1 MSTYRNM
8 WRTLLIIMAMLGVP
22 GFPVGVSHAGS
33 SGKPVKEYQG
43 ASLLVRLHFKPLPEK
58 MPGSRNDTP
67 EMVALGRKLYFEKGI
82 SLTKSQSCNDCHR
95 LDNRQAGVDNLPT
108 SKGARGDS
116 GKRNSPT
123 VLNAGF
129 HAAQFWDGRAAD
141 LVNQAKGP
149 VLNPVEM
156 AMRSEEDVIT
166 MLKERKDYRDGFK
179 AAFPLMAEPVTFDNL
194 ALAIAAFE
202 RTLIT
207 PSRFDR
213 YLRGQQN
220 ALTADE
226 KRGLKLFVETGCIE
240 CHNGVSVG
248 GRMLEKFGIYHPY
261 ENQTDRGR
269 YHITRHEKDAFV
281 FKVPGL
287 RNVTLTA
294 PYFHDGQ
301 VALLPEA
308 VRRMAWMQ
316 LDRILKQSEVNEIVR
331 FLFALEGEQPL
342 VVVPPVDPLMPH
354 VTP

>member
-1 MSTYRNM
+1 MSGMYLNLWQRS
-8 WRTLLIIMAMLGVP
+8 LLIIMAMLSVS
-22 GFPVGVSHAGS
+22 GFPASISHAGNV
-33 SGKPVKEYQG
+33 GKPAKKYQG
-43 ASLLVRLHFKPLPEK
+43 LALLVRLHFKPLPEN

-82 SLTKSQSCNDCHR
+82 SLNKSQSCNDCHR

-108 SKGARGDS
+108 SKGARGDA

-129 HAAQFWDGRAAD
+129 HIAQFWDGRAAD
-141 LVNQAKGP
+141 LVEQAKGP
-149 VLNPVEM
+149 LLNPIEM
-156 AMRSEEDVIT
+156 AMRSEEDVVT
-166 MLKERKDYRDGFK
+166 LLKERKDYRESFK
-179 AAFPLMAEPVTFDNL
+179 AAFPVMAEPVTFDNL
-194 ALAIAAFE
+194 ARAIAAFE

-213 YLRGQQN
+213 YLRGEQS

-240 CHNGVSVG
+240 CHSGLPVG
-248 GRMLEKFGIYHPY
+248 GRMLEKFGTYHPY
-261 ENQTDRGR
+261 ENQSDLGR
-269 YHITRHEKDAFV
+269 YHITKQEKDRFV

-316 LDRILKQSEVNEIVR
+316 LDKILEQSEVNEIVR

-342 VVVPPVDPLMPH
+342 VIVPPERQ
-354 VTP
+354 